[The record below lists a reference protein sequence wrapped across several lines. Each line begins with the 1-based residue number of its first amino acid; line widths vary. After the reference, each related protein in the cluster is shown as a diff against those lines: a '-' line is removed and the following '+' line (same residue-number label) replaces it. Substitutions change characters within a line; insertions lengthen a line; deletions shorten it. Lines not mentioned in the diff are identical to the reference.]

1 MNFAITV
8 LVTTYNCGVY
18 IKQAIQSILNQTYKY
33 FELLI
38 IDDGSNDNTD
48 EIVWSFNDDRIRYIK
63 THHIGRSAALNM
75 GLQEAKH
82 ELISFCDADDIIHP
96 QKLEKQLR
104 LFKNENDLVFTDTAV
119 FRNKKILYELK
130 ILNDMNII
138 KRKIALH
145 GHFGQSILYNRD
157 FILRNGGYN
166 NNLTAFVDY
175 DLLLRIFNKGN
186 IIVLPEV
193 LYFQRLRENSISTT
207 DTMKKKHIIYQVQ
220 KNYFTKLEENFG
232 ISSTTD
238 QLIIKGW
245 REFFYGGKKTA
256 REYWLKAGFKV
267 WDLKLTLT
275 FLLSFL
281 PESFLDY
288 IKNKRVR
295 LMTEYRI
302 NKLFGKNNIQIIFN
316 RVVEQLAAK

>member
-145 GHFGQSILYNRD
+145 GHFGPSILYNRD
-157 FILRNGGYN
+157 FILRSGGYN

-175 DLLLRIFNKGN
+175 DLLLRILNKAN

-232 ISSTTD
+232 ISSNKD

>member
-75 GLQEAKH
+75 GLQDAKH

-130 ILNDMNII
+130 ILNVMNII

-157 FILRNGGYN
+157 FILRSGGYN
-166 NNLTAFVDY
+166 NNLTAFIDY

-232 ISSTTD
+232 ISSNKD

>member
-75 GLQEAKH
+75 GLQDAKH

-166 NNLTAFVDY
+166 NNLTAFIDY

-316 RVVEQLAAK
+316 RVVEQLATK

>member
-256 REYWLKAGFKV
+256 REYWLKAGFKI
-267 WDLKLTLT
+267 WDLKLTFT

>member
-166 NNLTAFVDY
+166 NNLTAFIDY
-175 DLLLRIFNKGN
+175 DLLLRIFNKAN

-256 REYWLKAGFKV
+256 REYWLKAGFKI
-267 WDLKLTLT
+267 WDLKLTFT